1 MNNLT
6 PLNNFISN
14 YLNGSSRHLE
24 KIFVLGNISCDLDS
38 FLSSYLLS
46 IANNFR
52 KEETSQIYI
61 PIINCP
67 RKELKYRFDIEYI
80 AKRFNVDIENMIYID
95 DDFFKRQI
103 RKKNKT
109 KFILVDHNKPD
120 ITQRKIINES
130 NIIGIYDHHKD
141 EGLNILD
148 KTIIYPLGSCS
159 SLILKKFYE
168 KNFYLFNYVHPLFSV
183 SAMLNDTEN
192 FDKNLFQKKWTM
204 FDKNIFDLI
213 IYKNPNYNFTKD
225 FIDKYFEKVN
235 QEKYDVN
242 KNLSI
247 GIEGL
252 LKKDKK
258 NFIWSKNFKAGWS
271 SLEIH
276 LDEIIK
282 KFGKQKLFEKID
294 EKCLNEGHN
303 IYLLNYNDKY
313 LEHKAK
319 TILIY
324 NYNLSRE
331 KFQFI
336 NKTIQTMVS
345 KICYKFEEKYDD
357 DCVKYIMI
365 SSISRKHFEPI
376 MRKYFNNII

>member
-1 MNNLT
+1 L
-6 PLNNFISN
+6 
-14 YLNGSSRHLE
+14 
-24 KIFVLGNISCDLDS
+24 
-38 FLSSYLLS
+38 
-46 IANNFR
+46 
-52 KEETSQIYI
+52 
-61 PIINCP
+61 
-67 RKELKYRFDIEYI
+67 
-80 AKRFNVDIENMIYID
+80 
-95 DDFFKRQI
+95 
-103 RKKNKT
+103 
-109 KFILVDHNKPD
+109 
-120 ITQRKIINES
+120 
-130 NIIGIYDHHKD
+130 
-141 EGLNILD
+141 
-148 KTIIYPLGSCS
+148 
-159 SLILKKFYE
+159 
-168 KNFYLFNYVHPLFSV
+168 
-183 SAMLNDTEN
+183 LNDTEN
-192 FDKNLFQKKWTM
+192 FDKNLYKKKWTL
-204 FDKNIFDLI
+204 FNKNIFDLI
-213 IYKNPNYNFTKD
+213 IYKNKNYNFTKN
-225 FIDKYFEKVN
+225 FIDKYFEKLN

-331 KFQFI
+331 KFQYI